1 MTARWPALSDR
12 AGNRDRQDW
21 LRKCSDMN
29 ASDEIE
35 MLDRALH
42 GDLSPYSPE
51 GIITMSVRL
60 AWLTEMENYKP
71 RRGLSLVATE
81 K

>member
-1 MTARWPALSDR
+1 MLS
-12 AGNRDRQDW
+12 
-21 LRKCSDMN
+21 
-29 ASDEIE
+29 
-35 MLDRALH
+35 RALK

-71 RRGLSLVATE
+71 RPTVTSVETE

>member
-1 MTARWPALSDR
+1 MLVASHRHRSVEP
-12 AGNRDRQDW
+12 DRQRNDW
-21 LRKCSDMN
+21 LHKASDISG
-29 ASDEIE
+29 SDEIE
-35 MLDRALH
+35 MLSRALR

-60 AWLTEMENYKP
+60 AWLTEMENYAT
-71 RRGLSLVATE
+71 RHGLSLVATE